1 MGLPAARVL
10 DMTSHGSPLMP
21 GIGSINVII
30 GDMPAWRTLMDFH
43 MCPIVKGVVPDVGGM
58 VMMGSPTVLIND
70 MMSCRMTDM
79 VVEIPGGPNPI
90 LLGCMTVLI
99 GVAGM
104 PGVVVIPDD
113 FIGPPAPNQMRQSDY
128 DAAQATLE
136 RIARGDSQIKIDG
149 TALYK
154 GQTLA
159 ALARLM
165 SRPTGRGL
173 VEALDKAPHSTTIHT
188 TAGGNGENATNWNN
202 GLYDTAHGRP
212 GPGSDNT
219 VDWNADRNKINGQPW
234 QTRDPAVGL
243 GHELVHSYHDVNG
256 TTDGQNSVNYTDQNG
271 NARNAPG
278 YELQAAGLGGHAGDP
293 YTENKIRAEHDGSVS
308 TTRQQEPQRPYY

>member
-1 MGLPAARVL
+1 MPPAARVTDL
-10 DMTSHGSPLMP
+10 TSHGSPLVP
-21 GIGSINVII
+21 GIGSINVLI
-30 GDMPAWRTLMDFH
+30 GSLPAWRTLMDFH
-43 MCPIVKGVVPDVGGM
+43 ACPIVKGVVPDVGGM

-70 MMSCRMTDM
+70 MMSCRVGDM

-90 LLGCMTVLI
+90 VMGCMNVMI

-104 PGVVVIPDD
+104 AGVVIVPPD
-113 FIGPPAPNQMRQSDY
+113 FVGPLAPNQMRQSDY
-128 DAAQATLE
+128 DAALATLE

-149 TALYK
+149 TPLYK

-173 VEALDKAPHSTTIHT
+173 VNDLDKAPHTTTIHT
-188 TAGGNGENATNWNN
+188 TAGGNSENATNWNN
-202 GLYDTAHGRP
+202 GLYDTAHGRS

-219 VDWNADRNKINGQPW
+219 VDWNADRTKINGDPW
-234 QTRDPAVGL
+234 QTRDPAIGL
-243 GHELVHSYHDVNG
+243 GHELVHSYHDVHG
-256 TTDGQNSVNYTDQNG
+256 TTDGQNPVAYTDANG

-278 YELQAAGLGGHAGDP
+278 YELQAAGLGPHSGDP
-293 YTENKIRAEHDGSVS
+293 YTENGMRAEHDGNVS
-308 TTRQQEPQRPYY
+308 TTHQQEPPRPRY